1 MKGNERTKEILI
13 FLFSGRWL
21 PEVKTCFLG
30 GIRLVG
36 GFGESRD
43 LWMSPSRSD
52 LVVQSCFFFP
62 CSKSR
67 DLGPEHGFR
76 ACAFKNKGKSW
87 IFIFLGSKKRK
98 RIEKLERNRSN
109 VGLRSSRWYQKDA
122 EGQRGYFRK
131 IWAWKTLKKQGKIK
145 IFSGFFPVFPVDFA

>member
-1 MKGNERTKEILI
+1 MVLARLTVRVEHFLKWGRAICPVVRSYYIWDTGRKKGNWGISWIISFLMKNWEENERTKEFSI

-36 GFGESRD
+36 GFGGSRD

-52 LVVQSCFFFP
+52 LVAQSCYFFFL

-67 DLGPEHGFR
+67 DLGPGHGFR
-76 ACAFKNKGKSW
+76 AWSFKNKGKKLDFH
-87 IFIFLGSKKRK
+87 ILGIKK
-98 RIEKLERNRSN
+98 N
-109 VGLRSSRWYQKDA
+109 
-122 EGQRGYFRK
+122 
-131 IWAWKTLKKQGKIK
+131 KKKEN
-145 IFSGFFPVFPVDFA
+145 